1 MTSIVLP
8 KTLTTIGDSAFQ
20 SNVLTSIVLPETLAT
35 IGKCAFKDNKLT
47 SIVLP
52 ETLTTIGNCVFY
64 GNKLTSIVLPE
75 TLTTIGECAFW
86 NNELTSIV
94 LPDKFRTDEQVQSIF
109 KFSLEELENR
119 NRKFITPYMS
129 KLLFEYVSYHFHEI
143 ITQYT
148 TPSMEIVKEAME
160 TKKIWIILFLLSE
173 PK

>member
-1 MTSIVLP
+1 MEFEYKIKNNEVTITNHKGTSKDVIIPNTIENVSVTTIGEYAFYGNKLTSIVLP
-8 KTLTTIGDSAFQ
+8 KTLATINSWAFGGIGDYAF
-20 SNVLTSIVLPETLAT
+20 
-35 IGKCAFKDNKLT
+35 
-47 SIVLP
+47 
-52 ETLTTIGNCVFY
+52 GN
-64 GNKLTSIVLPE
+64 NELTSIVLPE

-148 TPSMEIVKEAME
+148 TPSMEIVKEAMNQ
-160 TKKIWIILFLLSE
+160 
-173 PK
+173 